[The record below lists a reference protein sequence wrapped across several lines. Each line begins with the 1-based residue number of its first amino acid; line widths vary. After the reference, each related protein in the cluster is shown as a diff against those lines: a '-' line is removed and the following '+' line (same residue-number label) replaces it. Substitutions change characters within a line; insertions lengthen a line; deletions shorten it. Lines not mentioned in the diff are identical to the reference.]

1 LTYQELH
8 EKSNQV
14 ARYLQEKGVG
24 KGSLVGVLAQRC
36 PDTIVNILGILKTG
50 AAYVPVDPEYPQER
64 IDYILNNS
72 QCDLLLTPDVY
83 SKEDLHSCSIED
95 VKNESSP
102 DDTAYIIYTSG
113 STGKPKG
120 VIITHESA

>member
-1 LTYQELH
+1 
-8 EKSNQV
+8 
-14 ARYLQEKGVG
+14 VG

-95 VKNESSP
+95 VENESSP
-102 DDTAYIIYTSG
+102 NDTAYIIYTSG
-113 STGKPKG
+113 STGKP
-120 VIITHESA
+120 